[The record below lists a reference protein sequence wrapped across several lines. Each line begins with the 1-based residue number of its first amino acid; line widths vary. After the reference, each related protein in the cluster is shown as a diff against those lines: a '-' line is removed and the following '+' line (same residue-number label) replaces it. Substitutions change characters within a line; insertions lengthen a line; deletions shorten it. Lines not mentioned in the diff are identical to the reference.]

1 MKTVLNQRLIPSL
14 MIAAVMV
21 ALVGCHGPRRVAPGE
36 TTRDE
41 LRDPR
46 QLPVSLSEFTDAATA
61 DILQQLPTMRE
72 ISQLDGPATIL
83 MGSINNRTGLVGTAD
98 YEYVASGIRSRLI
111 RTNAAR
117 DTLSFVMERRR
128 VENLAAEE
136 RVATQPAPGAARSQ
150 EVAWGGGQYYVPDY
164 NADRTFGM
172 FMDVY
177 RINRGDT
184 NLYYL
189 EVQIVSLSTNTIIHS
204 FQTETKQ
211 VSD

>member
-1 MKTVLNQRLIPSL
+1 MMTVLNQRLIPSL
-14 MIAAVMV
+14 CAV
-21 ALVGCHGPRRVAPGE
+21 ALLLTLVGCHGPRRVPTDE

-41 LRDPR
+41 IRDPR
-46 QLPVSLSEFTDAATA
+46 QLPVSLGEFVDAATV
-61 DILQQLPTMRE
+61 DILQELPRMRE
-72 ISQLDGPATIL
+72 ISELNEPATIL
-83 MGSINNRTGLVGTAD
+83 LGSINNRTGNTGTAD
-98 YEYVASGIRSRLI
+98 YEYVASNIRSRLI
-111 RTNAAR
+111 RSNAAR
-117 DTLSFVMERRR
+117 DSLRFVMERRR

-136 RVATQPAPGAARSQ
+136 RVATGQAPAGAQSEQ
-150 EVAWGGGQYYVPDY
+150 ISWGGGQYYVPDY
-164 NADRTFGM
+164 DANSTFGM

-189 EVQIVSLSTNTIIHS
+189 EVQVVSLSTNTILYS